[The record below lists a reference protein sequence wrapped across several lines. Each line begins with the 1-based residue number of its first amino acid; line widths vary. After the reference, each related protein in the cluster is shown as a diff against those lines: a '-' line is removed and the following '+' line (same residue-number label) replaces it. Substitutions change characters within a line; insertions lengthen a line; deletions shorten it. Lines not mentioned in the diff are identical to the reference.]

1 MLPPKKK
8 VGNFVGGVASPLL
21 ANIALYGL
29 EDAVKKAGGPEKQ
42 RENGR
47 IIRHTTF
54 CVRYADD
61 FVVFNTTW
69 DGIQRCKEAIQ
80 AWLNDMGLEL
90 QDTKTRYAHT
100 LEAKEECHGNVG
112 FDFLNFTIRQFPVG
126 KYKSKKLYKTI
137 IQPSKNSIARHW
149 KALAEIIE
157 RMKATT
163 LDDVI
168 RMINP
173 KIAGWCAYFK
183 TEVSSQAFQ
192 RLDNLLWHKIYRWAK
207 RKHSKKSADWVV
219 QQYFKPD
226 GKSKHGRV
234 EGQTQT
240 LRWHRNTPVKRHVTL
255 RKGVSPYDGNW
266 SYWGTRR
273 GKYRGLETTRGK
285 LLKHQGGRCT
295 HGRLFF
301 TVDDTIEIY
310 HADGN
315 HNPTTSPDTWPLT
328 YSFTSCCSC
337 PLRTPS
343 LGSELAVAV
352 PPAHMRSP
360 LTPVRSLG
368 EGQALATGRLSSPS
382 TSAEVIH
389 PRVWTCRGPFITPCS
404 AWDRSLSV
412 RSAPSIMRRRGVDAL
427 RLGL

>member
-1 MLPPKKK
+1 M
-8 VGNFVGGVASPLL
+8 
-21 ANIALYGL
+21 
-29 EDAVKKAGGPEKQ
+29 KKAGGPEKQ

-47 IIRHTTF
+47 VIRHTTF

-61 FVVFNTTW
+61 FVVFNNTW
-69 DGIQRCKEAIQ
+69 GGIQRCKEASQ
-80 AWLNDMGLEL
+80 EWLKDLGLEL
-90 QDTKTRYAHT
+90 KDANTRYAHS
-100 LEAKEECHGNVG
+100 LEEKEECHGNGG
-112 FDFLNFTIRQFPVG
+112 FDFLHLTLRQCPVG
-126 KYKSKKLYKTI
+126 KYKSKKFYKTI
-137 IQPSKNSIARHW
+137 IQPSKNSMARHW
-149 KALAEIIE
+149 RALAEIID

-168 RMINP
+168 RMMNP

-183 TEVSSQAFQ
+183 PEVSSQAFQ

-207 RKHSKKSADWVV
+207 RKHSRKSADWVV

-234 EGQTQT
+234 EGKTQT

-301 TVDDTIEIY
+301 TVDDTIEIH

-315 HNPTTSPDTWPLT
+315 HKNRK
-328 YSFTSCCSC
+328 FTN
-337 PLRTPS
+337 
-343 LGSELAVAV
+343 
-352 PPAHMRSP
+352 
-360 LTPVRSLG
+360 
-368 EGQALATGRLSSPS
+368 
-382 TSAEVIH
+382 
-389 PRVWTCRGPFITPCS
+389 
-404 AWDRSLSV
+404 
-412 RSAPSIMRRRGVDAL
+412 L
-427 RLGL
+427 RLLHLICHDLTHGAGQRSNMHISTARRTHDKSDITEEPCASKDASTVLETSREG